1 MSKIADENNPTLQMI
16 EVDKPSD
23 QNTINLKINGVE
35 RSDV

>member
-1 MSKIADENNPTLQMI
+1 MI